1 MHGVT
6 GFAESAALL
15 VCAAFVLVTIC
26 SRIGVPSIV
35 GYILAGIVIGPAG
48 LGLIAES
55 AALSSIGEIGVV
67 LLLFALGLE
76 FSFEK
81 LVTLRKHVFGLGA
94 VQVSVTTITVSLV
107 TSLVFDLASVSAILI
122 GGAVAMSSTAM
133 CLKVLAGANAL
144 GSPAGRMAISV
155 LLFQDLAAV
164 GLLLMHDSATGTAE
178 GRGVAT
184 MIGGAAALVALLFIA
199 RGPLQAL
206 ARWTATQRDPELAQL
221 LALAIAFGSAI
232 AATSVGLSPAL
243 AAFAAAMIIGEG
255 DARHVVEKEIRPFRD
270 LFVGVFFIG
279 IGVQLPLGLIPDVW
293 PAVLIW
299 LAILIIGKALIV
311 ILLGML
317 FGEEAQ
323 VMRRAGMILG
333 HGGEF
338 GLMLVSV
345 SLSSGLIS
353 DMVAGP
359 ILLAIGISMPIGSIL
374 VRRAARSGAGV
385 D

>member
-1 MHGVT
+1 
-6 GFAESAALL
+6 
-15 VCAAFVLVTIC
+15 
-26 SRIGVPSIV
+26 
-35 GYILAGIVIGPAG
+35 
-48 LGLIAES
+48 
-55 AALSSIGEIGVV
+55 
-67 LLLFALGLE
+67 
-76 FSFEK
+76 
-81 LVTLRKHVFGLGA
+81 
-94 VQVSVTTITVSLV
+94 
-107 TSLVFDLASVSAILI
+107 
-122 GGAVAMSSTAM
+122 
-133 CLKVLAGANAL
+133 
-144 GSPAGRMAISV
+144 MAIWV

-243 AAFAAAMIIGEG
+243 AAFAAGMIIGEG

>member
-1 MHGVT
+1 MHGLT
-6 GFAESAALL
+6 GLLESAA
-15 VCAAFVLVTIC
+15 VLVLAAYVLLMIC
-26 SRIGVPSIV
+26 VRAGVPGIV
-35 GYILAGIVIGPAG
+35 GYILAGVLIGPAG
-48 LGLIAES
+48 IGLVAES
-55 AALSSIGEIGVV
+55 DGLATIGEVGVV

-76 FSFEK
+76 FSVEK
-81 LVTLRKHVFGLGA
+81 LASLRRHVFGIGA
-94 VQVSVTTITVSLV
+94 AQVALTSVLIALPAAFA
-107 TSLVFDLASVSAILI
+107 LDLARVPAILL

-178 GRGVAT
+178 GHGVAT
-184 MIGGAAALVALLFIA
+184 MIGGAAALVALLFVT

-221 LALAIAFGSAI
+221 LGLAIAFGSAI

-243 AAFAAAMIIGEG
+243 AAFAAGMIIGEG
-255 DARHVVEKEIRPFRD
+255 DARQLVEKEIRPFRD
-270 LFVGVFFIG
+270 LFVGIFFIG
-279 IGVQLPLGLIPDVW
+279 IGVRLPLGLIPYVW

-359 ILLAIGISMPIGSIL
+359 VLLGIGISMPIGSIL
-374 VRRAARSGAGV
+374 VRWAARSGAGV

>member
-1 MHGVT
+1 M
-6 GFAESAALL
+6 
-15 VCAAFVLVTIC
+15 
-26 SRIGVPSIV
+26 V

-48 LGLIAES
+48 LGLTAES

-107 TSLVFDLASVSAILI
+107 ASLVFDLASVSAILI

-144 GSPAGRMAISV
+144 GSPAGRMAIWV

-243 AAFAAAMIIGEG
+243 AAFAAGMIIGEG

>member
-1 MHGVT
+1 MHGLT
-6 GFAESAALL
+6 GLLESAA
-15 VCAAFVLVTIC
+15 VLVLAAYVLLMIC
-26 SRIGVPSIV
+26 VRAGVPGIV
-35 GYILAGIVIGPAG
+35 GYILAGVLIGPAG
-48 LGLIAES
+48 IGLVAES
-55 AALSSIGEIGVV
+55 DGLATIGEVGVV

-76 FSFEK
+76 FSVEK
-81 LVTLRKHVFGLGA
+81 LASLRRHVFGIGA
-94 VQVSVTTITVSLV
+94 AQVALTSVLIALPAAFA
-107 TSLVFDLASVSAILI
+107 LDLAPVPAILL

-178 GRGVAT
+178 GHGVAT
-184 MIGGAAALVALLFIA
+184 MIGGAAALVALLFVT

-243 AAFAAAMIIGEG
+243 AAFAAGMIIGEG
-255 DARHVVEKEIRPFRD
+255 DARQLVEKEIRPFRD
-270 LFVGVFFIG
+270 LFVGIFFIG
-279 IGVQLPLGLIPDVW
+279 IGVRLPLDLIPFVW

-299 LAILIIGKALIV
+299 LAILIIGKALII

-359 ILLAIGISMPIGSIL
+359 VLLGIGISMPIGSIF
-374 VRRAARSGAGV
+374 VRWAARSGAGV